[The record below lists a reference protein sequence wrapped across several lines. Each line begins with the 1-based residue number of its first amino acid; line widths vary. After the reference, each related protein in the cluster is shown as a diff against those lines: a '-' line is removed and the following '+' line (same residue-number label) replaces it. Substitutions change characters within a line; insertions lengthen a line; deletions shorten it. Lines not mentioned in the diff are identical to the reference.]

1 MRAPALTV
9 NGAAPTVSDGLARF
23 RIDLAQGA
31 NLVEIVATNAV
42 GLVTIEKHTVLFD
55 SEKPEMTDSKVTSEN
70 HGDTDTLSIRIGA
83 RDGSGLA
90 LTSRLKVS
98 SGSDERTEILR
109 YNKAQRAYVGSVE
122 FPRQPDGSK
131 LAFAVQLADVA
142 GNTSDVEFTQ

>member
-1 MRAPALTV
+1 MAR
-9 NGAAPTVSDGLARF
+9 APTVSDGLARF
-23 RIDLAQGA
+23 HIDLAQGA

-55 SEKPEMTDSKVTSEN
+55 SEKPEMTDSKVTAEN

-98 SGSDERTEILR
+98 AGSDDAHRNPALQQGAARLCRLGRISAPAGRQQAGLC
-109 YNKAQRAYVGSVE
+109 RAIVGCC
-122 FPRQPDGSK
+122 RQH
-131 LAFAVQLADVA
+131 Q
-142 GNTSDVEFTQ
+142 